1 MDTIQKQ
8 HRRIT
13 TCLLIVYSIIAALGV
28 YTWHLEMACRDLT
41 ATVKELKR
49 AVDQLERAPKAT
61 VTVEDGETIVEIP
74 K

>member
-1 MDTIQKQ
+1 
-8 HRRIT
+8 
-13 TCLLIVYSIIAALGV
+13 
-28 YTWHLEMACRDLT
+28 MACRDLT